1 MPVFKCERKV
11 QRFGSSYAITIPA
24 LYVKLNEVRKGS
36 LLNIIYNTD
45 NVMIVSKVRP
55 EKVLPHLEKLI
66 RDIEEKILEPNDEQ

>member
-1 MPVFKCERKV
+1 MPVFKSERKV

-24 LYVKLNEVRKGS
+24 LYVKLNEVKKGS

-55 EKVLPHLEKLI
+55 EKVLTHLEKLI
-66 RDIEEKILEPNDEQ
+66 RDIEEKTFEPVDEQ